1 MPTGATSKLK
11 IVRHGG
17 YSDRLRSYKVFV
29 NDEHVGNVA
38 RNSALDLDVPS
49 GAVKVQAR
57 IDWGRSR
64 PLVVNAAP
72 NQTVE
77 VEVSNN
83 WGPLLG
89 IWGATFGAGS
99 YLLLR
104 ELNTK

>member
-11 IVRHGG
+11 IVRQGG
-17 YSDRLRSYKVFV
+17 YSDTLRSYKIFV
-29 NDEHVGNVA
+29 NDDLVGNVA
-38 RNSALDLDVPS
+38 RNSVLDLDVPS

-72 NQTVE
+72 NQTIE

-99 YLLLR
+99 YLLLKELSR
-104 ELNTK
+104 E

>member
-1 MPTGATSKLK
+1 MPTSTTSKLK
-11 IVRHGG
+11 ITRHGG
-17 YSDRLRSYKVFV
+17 FADRLRSYKIFV

-38 RNSALDLDVPS
+38 RNSVLDLDVPS

-72 NQTVE
+72 NQTIE

-83 WGPLLG
+83 WSPLLAL
-89 IWGATFGAGS
+89 WAATFGAGS
-99 YLLLR
+99 YLRLEELR
-104 ELNTK
+104 GQ